1 MPLTDL
7 NAAELDVL
15 QECLHQP
22 LMDRSFRTGVG
33 LERDEVRKAL
43 QSWPELADDTVAI
56 AINSSFNNLLGYPV
70 STKKELWPKFLSA
83 KRSDLARIFD
93 KWKDATILTTCRK
106 PPGPTGVCPCPTAN
120 SSSA

>member
-15 QECLHQP
+15 QECLQQP

-43 QSWPELADDTVAI
+43 QSWPELNEADDTVAI
-56 AINSSFNNLLGYPV
+56 AINNSFNNLLGYPV
-70 STKKELWPKFLSA
+70 PTKKELWPRFLPA
-83 KRSDLARIFD
+83 KRSEVARIFD
-93 KWKDATILTTCRK
+93 KWKGRPRDCFK
-106 PPGPTGVCPCPTAN
+106 PRDYFDDLP
-120 SSSA
+120 